1 MSYTT
6 SYIIDLAN
14 LELELDFLISE
25 DNILINSETNE
36 PYYATDNAN
45 RIMEL
50 ESEIQQRTELF

>member
-1 MSYTT
+1 MSYTK

-14 LELELDFLISE
+14 LELELDFLLSLDIHPSE
-25 DNILINSETNE
+25 E
-36 PYYATDNAN
+36 N

>member
-14 LELELDFLISE
+14 LELELDF
-25 DNILINSETNE
+25 ILSNE
-36 PYYATDNAN
+36 PPHTIHLNQNY
-45 RIMEL
+45 IMEL